1 MWLNIFE
8 ITDSCFHVLV
18 SEQFYMFYL
27 FYLYVLFII
36 FVYMFYL
43 LFFRKHLENRVVLSQ
58 CYFGIAF
65 ISLVLIDIVRYMSI
79 CFRFMELLQY
89 HFCTTVL

>member
-18 SEQFYMFYL
+18 SEQFYMFY
-27 FYLYVLFII
+27 FIP
-36 FVYMFYL
+36 
-43 LFFRKHLENRVVLSQ
+43 FFQKHLENRVVLSQ

-65 ISLVLIDIVRYMSI
+65 VSLVLIDIVMYMSI
-79 CFRFMELLQY
+79 CFHGTASVSFLYNYSL
-89 HFCTTVL
+89 V